1 MTTLRRVCVFCG
13 TSAGDDEAY
22 AQAARD
28 FGTALADAGIDL
40 VYGGSSLGM
49 MRLVADAVLD
59 GGRRVIGVMPRHLT
73 DRDVPY
79 ERATEMHLTE
89 TMHERK
95 AHMFELADAFV
106 GLPGGLGTL
115 DELMEISTWAQLGL
129 HDKPI
134 VILSVAGYFD
144 HLVAWMDH
152 AVEHTFL
159 APRHR
164 ERIVVF
170 DDVDALLDYLHA
182 DIRGGNP

>member
-1 MTTLRRVCVFCG
+1 VTEARRVCVFCG
-13 TSAGDDEAY
+13 TSAGDDEVY
-22 AQAARD
+22 ADAARQ
-28 FGTALADAGIDL
+28 FGSALAEAGIDL

-59 GGRRVIGVMPRHLT
+59 GGREVIGVMPRHLT

-79 ERATEMHLTE
+79 ERATDMHLTDS
-89 TMHERK
+89 MHARK
-95 AHMFELADAFV
+95 AHMFALADAFV
-106 GLPGGLGTL
+106 ALPGGLGTL

-134 VILSVAGYFD
+134 AILNVAGYFD
-144 HLVAWMDH
+144 HLIAWMDA

-164 ERIVVF
+164 ERIAVL
-170 DDVDALLDYLHA
+170 DDIDALLDHLRA
-182 DIRGGNP
+182 RVAKR

>member
-1 MTTLRRVCVFCG
+1 MQRVCVFCG
-13 TSAGDDEAY
+13 TSAGDDEVY
-22 AQAARD
+22 ADAARD
-28 FGTALADAGIDL
+28 FGTALAEAGIDL

-59 GGRRVIGVMPRHLT
+59 RGRQVIGVMPRHLT

-79 ERATEMHLTE
+79 ERATELHLTE

-106 GLPGGLGTL
+106 ALPGGLGTL

-134 VILSVAGYFD
+134 AILNVAGYFD
-144 HLVAWMDH
+144 QLASWLDH

-164 ERIVVF
+164 ERIAVL
-170 DDVDALLDYLHA
+170 DDLAALLHYLSA
-182 DIRGGNP
+182 QVAKR